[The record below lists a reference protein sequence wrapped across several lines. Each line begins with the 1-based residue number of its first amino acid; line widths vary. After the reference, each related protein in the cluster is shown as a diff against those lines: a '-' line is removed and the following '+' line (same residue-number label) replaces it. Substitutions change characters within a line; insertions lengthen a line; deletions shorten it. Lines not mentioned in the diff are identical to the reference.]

1 MGVGNFAISV
11 YLPLKMWYYGSI
23 GKLEKSVIE
32 EINLSSLFCAIFLNF
47 LYVFFVKNEVINVEN
62 FINILMS

>member
-32 EINLSSLFCAIFLNF
+32 EINLSSLFCA
-47 LYVFFVKNEVINVEN
+47 FFEFSIC
-62 FINILMS
+62 FFGRMR